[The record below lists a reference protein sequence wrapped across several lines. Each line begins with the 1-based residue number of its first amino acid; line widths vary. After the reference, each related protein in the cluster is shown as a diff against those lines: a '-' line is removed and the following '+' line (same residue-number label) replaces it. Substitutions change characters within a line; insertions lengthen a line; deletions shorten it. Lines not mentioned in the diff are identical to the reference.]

1 MHKLAFH
8 PGTSLAHRLYPLTK
22 FAWLL
27 AGTILLF
34 VIHDGRLMMVSA
46 VIFGSLVKFVYKEI
60 WHLRGFRLT
69 LFTGLALFVLY
80 LLFEKS
86 GQVVFDPGVE
96 LFKLTSGGVLLG
108 LRFSGRFLAIVFMS
122 YLFILTTDPSDLAYA
137 LMKLGL
143 SYRYGFMLVT
153 ALRLAPVME
162 DEGLTIYRA
171 QLARGIRYDQ
181 ASLRKFFLLVQQF
194 MTPLLISA
202 LRRADKLV
210 FSMEGRGFGAHSK
223 RTFRKRPSA
232 TNLDLFLS
240 FCLILYFGAL
250 LLINYR
256 NIL

>member
-1 MHKLAFH
+1 MHKLAYH
-8 PGTSLAHRLYPLTK
+8 PGTSLAHKLYPLTK

-34 VIHDGRLMMVSA
+34 VIQDGRLLMITA
-46 VIFGSLVKFVYKEI
+46 VLFGMLVSLVYKRI
-60 WHLRGFRLT
+60 WSIRGFRLV
-69 LFTGLALFVLY
+69 LITGIALFILY
-80 LLFEKS
+80 LFFEKT
-86 GQVVFDPGVE
+86 GQVVFDPGIE
-96 LFKLTSGGVLLG
+96 LFKLTSGGLMLG
-108 LRFSGRFLAIVFMS
+108 LRFSGRFLVIVFMS

-143 SYRYGFMLVT
+143 PYRYGFMLVT

-162 DEGLTIYRA
+162 DEGLTIYQA

-181 ASLRKFFLLVQQF
+181 ASLRKILLLAQQF

-210 FSMEGRGFGAHSK
+210 FSMEGRGFGAHTK
-223 RTFRKRPSA
+223 RTFRNRPVA
-232 TNLDLFLS
+232 TYLDLLFS
-240 FCLILYFGAL
+240 FALMLYYVAL

-256 NIL
+256 NII